1 VLAEAVLQLYPGTR
15 VSIGPAID
23 SGFYYDFAFPDG
35 VVINDEALAAIES
48 AMKKIIKSGRTFTR
62 TEISRADALQRFN
75 ELGERFKVELIEDLP
90 ANETITLYT
99 QGDEA
104 FVDLCRGPHVQ
115 NAKAIK
121 AVKLMSSAGAYWR
134 GDSTRE
140 QLTRIYGTAFAR
152 KEDLNAHL
160 ENLERAKKNDHR
172 RLGTALELFSFHE
185 ESPGSAFWHPR
196 GWTVWNAITDM
207 WREYH
212 NARGYREVRTPIM
225 YNTDLWKTSGHW
237 EFYKDGMYI
246 TEVEDRQ
253 FGIKP
258 MNCPAHCLMVNEKRY
273 SWRDLP
279 LRINEQGLVH
289 RNEPSGT
296 LHGLMRVRQFTQDD
310 AHIFCAPEQ
319 VQDEVIAV
327 LDFVLDLYR
336 LFGFQDYA
344 MELSTRPAKSL
355 GSDEMWEKAEAA
367 LAAALDTHGI
377 AYKLN
382 PGDGAFYGPKIDFH
396 IRDSM
401 QRTWQCGTVQLD
413 FSMPEKFDLTYTGED
428 NSPHQMV
435 MVHRALLGS
444 MERFFGILLEHYE
457 GEFPL
462 WMAPVQATVIPVSSQ
477 HHEYAR
483 SVQATLAEHG
493 IRADVD
499 YRDETMGRKIRE
511 GEKLHTPV
519 LLVVGDSEQQDGTVA
534 IRRRGVDERRT
545 VSTVEI
551 ATELA
556 EEVSER
562 RLHPQMLDR
571 MAATL

>member
-310 AHIFCAPEQ
+310 AHIFCREDQ
-319 VQDEVIAV
+319 LIGEVAAFI
-327 LDFVLDLYR
+327 DLLHSVYHD
-336 LFGFQDYA
+336 LGFDDYA
-344 MELSTRPAKSL
+344 VKLALRPEKRF
-355 GSDEMWEKAEAA
+355 GSEEMWDKSEEELRRAVMASNLPDTIKAGFEE
-367 LAAALDTHGI
+367 L
-377 AYKLN
+377 
-382 PGDGAFYGPKIDFH
+382 PGEGAFYAPKLEFH
-396 IRDSM
+396 LTDAIG
-401 QRTWQCGTVQLD
+401 RTWQVGTIQSDRVLPERLD
-413 FSMPEKFDLTYTGED
+413 ASYVGED
-428 NSPHQMV
+428 GERHRPIML
-435 MVHRALLGS
+435 HRAILGTF
-444 MERFFGILLEHYE
+444 ERFLGILIEHHA
-457 GEFPL
+457 GRFPL
-462 WMAPVQATVIPVSSQ
+462 WLAPVQVVVATIVSDADD
-477 HHEYAR
+477 YANAL
-483 SVQATLAEHG
+483 VAELQAAG
-493 IRADVD
+493 IRAEADL
-499 YRDETMGRKIRE
+499 RNEKINYKVRE
-511 GEKLHTPV
+511 HSLAKVPV
-519 LLVVGDSEQQDGTVA
+519 LMVVGRREAEEGTVA
-534 IRRRGVDERRT
+534 V
-545 VSTVEI
+545 
-551 ATELA
+551 
-556 EEVSER
+556 R
-562 RLHPQMLDR
+562 RLGEERQQF
-571 MAATL
+571 AAFGDVLEGLRDEVLAPDLRRN